1 VATFLKTLRLLG
13 DEGRVRILRLLERE
27 ELSVAELQDI
37 LGMGQSRISMALS
50 QLKQSGLVEVRRAGQ
65 KSLYRLSMPKALA
78 TVLTETLKRAAD
90 EIPESGQ
97 DQEGLRLVLRR
108 RKDKLRG
115 YFDELAGKFG
125 RHYIPGRSWQGLAEM
140 LLRLMPPL
148 VVADLGAGEGT
159 LALMLAQ
166 RAERVIAVD
175 SSERMVEYGAGVA
188 KSNGVKNLEYRL
200 GDLEELPLDDGEAD
214 LALLHQSLHH
224 ALHPGK
230 ALDEAHRILKPG
242 GRVIVMDLLK
252 HGFEQARDM
261 YADVWL
267 GFSQVELAE
276 LLKKSH
282 FRRIEI
288 SVVHREAES
297 PHFETL
303 MATAE
308 KH

>member
-175 SSERMVEYGAGVA
+175 SSEKMVEYGAGVA